1 MFGYVLVNRAEL
13 KVREDEYYKGAYCGL
28 CRAMGTCTGQC
39 SRMTLN
45 YDFVFLA
52 LTRLSLTGEEI
63 SFSQKRC
70 LAHPFKKRNSMNAN
84 SQLSYAAAAAAILA
98 ERKNADDL
106 EDERG
111 FKKLRACLAAPFLRH
126 SKRKALKKLPSLA
139 ELDRRITGGLCEL
152 SAMEQSDT
160 ASVDLPAKQFGAL
173 LGDLMSFG
181 LEGASRTVA
190 YELGLHVG
198 AWIYM
203 ADALDDMEEDH
214 RKGRYNP
221 FLRLWGGLPE
231 KSAYEGI
238 RNALK
243 IELFGAE
250 AAMDLM
256 DFPNDPANAKR
267 HLMENILYLGL
278 PKKIDAILSDEASCQ
293 CKKSK
298 ENRKESTD
306 S

>member
-1 MFGYVLVNRAEL
+1 
-13 KVREDEYYKGAYCGL
+13 
-28 CRAMGTCTGQC
+28 
-39 SRMTLN
+39 
-45 YDFVFLA
+45 
-52 LTRLSLTGEEI
+52 
-63 SFSQKRC
+63 
-70 LAHPFKKRNSMNAN
+70 
-84 SQLSYAAAAAAILA
+84 
-98 ERKNADDL
+98 
-106 EDERG
+106 
-111 FKKLRACLAAPFLRH
+111 
-126 SKRKALKKLPSLA
+126 
-139 ELDRRITGGLCEL
+139 
-152 SAMEQSDT
+152 MEQSDT

-181 LEGASRTVA
+181 LEGASRAVA

-256 DFPNDPANAKR
+256 DFPNDPTNAKR
-267 HLMENILYLGL
+267 HLMENIL
-278 PKKIDAILSDEASCQ
+278 
-293 CKKSK
+293 
-298 ENRKESTD
+298 N
-306 S
+306 